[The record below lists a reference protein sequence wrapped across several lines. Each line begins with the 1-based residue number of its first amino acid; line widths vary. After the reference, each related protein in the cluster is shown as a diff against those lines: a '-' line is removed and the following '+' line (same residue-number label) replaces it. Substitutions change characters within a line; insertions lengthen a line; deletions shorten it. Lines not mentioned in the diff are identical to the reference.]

1 MDGNVKE
8 DELLSFLKNKFKS
21 IISCKIIYDSYN
33 NISKGF
39 GFVGLSNINEYNSIL
54 KNKEKMLLRDKPL
67 IIK

>member
-1 MDGNVKE
+1 M
-8 DELLSFLKNKFKS
+8 KS

-39 GFVGLSNINEYNSIL
+39 GFVDLSDIEEYNSIL
-54 KNKEKMLLRDKPL
+54 KCTEKFIFKDKPL